1 MDAYIHASV
10 YPGPGS
16 RIRGAAKER
25 VGDVDVGEGESG
37 LSKTR
42 GWGGSV
48 PWLLRAACWQRHE
61 TQSVYVLQG
70 ALMMM
75 LFIVLF

>member
-1 MDAYIHASV
+1 VTLTWARARA
-10 YPGPGS
+10 GS
-16 RIRGAAKER
+16 Q
-25 VGDVDVGEGESG
+25 
-37 LSKTR
+37 KTR

-61 TQSVYVLQG
+61 TQSVYALQG
-70 ALMMM
+70 ALMIM